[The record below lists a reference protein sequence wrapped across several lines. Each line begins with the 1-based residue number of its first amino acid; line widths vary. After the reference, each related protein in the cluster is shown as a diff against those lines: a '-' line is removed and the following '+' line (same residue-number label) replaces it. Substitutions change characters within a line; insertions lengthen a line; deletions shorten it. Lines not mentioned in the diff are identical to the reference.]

1 MLNTY
6 HWRDSKITKFVLIK
20 LVFTFSWRFL
30 LNMDRTI
37 NISTFLYYFVS
48 QLLHKKQDC
57 KICGKLCFCFGLMG
71 SLELFILF
79 ALKLCLVTANKIFK
93 VSLVQKFKFRNQKLK
108 LNTRNSRNILL
119 TCTGT
124 ACFYFYKNG
133 ILCNRLIQMFWTDW
147 LLLLYF
153 LLSFVLP
160 LTDRVLY
167 SLPFTRFHFS
177 KLCTYTQLRPKLQL
191 LRCAQS

>member
-1 MLNTY
+1 MWKTLFLFWSY
-6 HWRDSKITKFVLIK
+6 GITRIVYSFCLETLSGNSQQNI
-20 LVFTFSWRFL
+20 RYL
-30 LNMDRTI
+30 LCRN
-37 NISTFLYYFVS
+37 L
-48 QLLHKKQDC
+48 
-57 KICGKLCFCFGLMG
+57 
-71 SLELFILF
+71 
-79 ALKLCLVTANKIFK
+79 
-93 VSLVQKFKFRNQKLK
+93 KFRNQKLK

-177 KLCTYTQLRPKLQL
+177 KLCTYTQLRPKVQL
-191 LRCAQS
+191 LRYAQS